1 MGKESGSLRAEIDGE
16 FEKVK
21 VPVAALRAINLD
33 QSDAFHSCSR
43 IT

>member
-1 MGKESGSLRAEIDGE
+1 MGKESESFRVEDDGE

-21 VPVAALRAINLD
+21 VAVAALGAINLD
-33 QSDAFHSCSR
+33 QSDAFHSCSP